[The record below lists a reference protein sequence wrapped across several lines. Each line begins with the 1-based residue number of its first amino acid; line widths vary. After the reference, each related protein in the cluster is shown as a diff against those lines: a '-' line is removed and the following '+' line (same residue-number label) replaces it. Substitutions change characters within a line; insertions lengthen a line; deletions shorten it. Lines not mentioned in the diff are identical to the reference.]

1 MFSMCIPYSQMRSP
15 GLRTVLDGKPKT
27 LYMQTVASLKEATKG
42 NLKKTL
48 KGENQVLSIQRI
60 KHPSGKILEF
70 QFVLVCIT

>member
-1 MFSMCIPYSQMRSP
+1 MRSP

-48 KGENQVLSIQRI
+48 KGENQILSIQRI
-60 KHPSGKILEF
+60 KHPSANSWNFNLY
-70 QFVLVCIT
+70 

>member
-1 MFSMCIPYSQMRSP
+1 MRSP

-48 KGENQVLSIQRI
+48 KGENQILSIQRI
-60 KHPSGKILEF
+60 KHPSANSWNFNLS
-70 QFVLVCIT
+70 